1 MGQGKE
7 AAAVR
12 KAILVVMLVAASF
25 LGGVFVNGPGLQ
37 WIEARAL
44 RSLGLHNGGEIA
56 LVDLKPAASSE
67 MTVDELKLAAQGNN
81 SSEGPRAP
89 IPALLTEPELAQ
101 HDSSDHPSTF
111 QAVPKSNS
119 IGSNLPNLRS
129 PQTSPS
135 PTKRPI
141 ALAGVL
147 AHGAQAADP
156 DVKQAS
162 TTSRSGDSGGSE
174 HSDTNAKPDV
184 LDTLA
189 ALLSS
194 SRESSAAQLPS
205 PASLP
210 PSSTPKPVVNGS
222 DDWAVIE
229 RKMQSLGV
237 SRYTIDGEPGVRVM
251 FSCLIPLAGRQA
263 IMQRFEAEGDD
274 VVEAAQAT
282 LRRITLW
289 RATQPS
295 SR

>member
-25 LGGVFVNGPGLQ
+25 LGGVFINGPGLQ

-141 ALAGVL
+141 ALAGAL

-289 RATQPS
+289 RAAQPS

>member
-1 MGQGKE
+1 MEQGKE

-81 SSEGPRAP
+81 SSEGPQAP

-101 HDSSDHPSTF
+101 HDSSDRPSTF
-111 QAVPKSNS
+111 QAAPKSNS
-119 IGSNLPNLRS
+119 IGSDLPKLRS
-129 PQTSPS
+129 PQASPS

-141 ALAGVL
+141 ALARAL
-147 AHGAQAADP
+147 AHSAQAADP

-174 HSDTNAKPDV
+174 RSDTNAKPDI

-189 ALLSS
+189 ALLPSS
-194 SRESSAAQLPS
+194 SESSTAQLPS
-205 PASLP
+205 PASRP
-210 PSSTPKPVVNGS
+210 PSSTQKPVVNGS